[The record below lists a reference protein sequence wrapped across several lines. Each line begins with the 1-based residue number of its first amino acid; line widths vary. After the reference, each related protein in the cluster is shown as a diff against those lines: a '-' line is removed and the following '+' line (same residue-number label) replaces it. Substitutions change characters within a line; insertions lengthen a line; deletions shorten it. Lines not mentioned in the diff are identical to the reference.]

1 MSTQAVDTNTVLN
14 RALELWN
21 DAKAFAYDRE
31 PYPEA
36 RCENC
41 GNDFIDHDGLICPES
56 RNRQFESFTVDY
68 MNEQRVLTGQT
79 ARMLEQAWSVM
90 QHVPISAVV
99 NADTHNWNE
108 AFNTLNDYFME
119 WELSPELEA
128 AYLWLDKVANRIQPE
143 QRAA

>member
-1 MSTQAVDTNTVLN
+1 MSTQAVDTTTVLD
-14 RALELWN
+14 RALELWS

-41 GNDFIDHDGLICPES
+41 GNDFIDHDGFICPES
-56 RNRQFESFTVDY
+56 RNRRFESCRVDY
-68 MNEQRVLTGQT
+68 MNEQRVLSGETP
-79 ARMLEQAWSVM
+79 RLLERAWSVM
-90 QHVPISAVV
+90 QHVPISAVS
-99 NADTHNWNE
+99 NADTHYWNE
-108 AFNTLNDYFME
+108 AFNTLSDYSTE

-128 AYLWLDKVANRIQPE
+128 AYNWLNKVANRIQPE